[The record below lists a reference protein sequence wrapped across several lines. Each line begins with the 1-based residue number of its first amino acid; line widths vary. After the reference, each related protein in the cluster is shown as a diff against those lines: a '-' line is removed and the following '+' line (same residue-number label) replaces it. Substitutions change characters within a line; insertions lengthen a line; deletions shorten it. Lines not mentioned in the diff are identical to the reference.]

1 MAHERGQGA
10 RAPVCGLSS
19 RHRRRTLCDVSTNQK
34 GKDIMASL
42 RGAHRK
48 RKFKYGKE
56 LSPRGVEFGLLVA
69 SRLDLS
75 YEILN
80 VVCDGP
86 DCRASRSTSE
96 AIEGLVGSNH
106 GGGNGCLCS
115 GRVLSRRVDLGWC
128 RLRFQYDPKRPSG
141 DPV

>member
-1 MAHERGQGA
+1 
-10 RAPVCGLSS
+10 
-19 RHRRRTLCDVSTNQK
+19 
-34 GKDIMASL
+34 MASL
-42 RGAHRK
+42 RGAHTK

-106 GGGNGCLCS
+106 GGGNGCLFS
-115 GRVLSRRVDLGWC
+115 SRVLSGLLGLGWV
-128 RLRFQYDPKRPSG
+128 RLRFHSEHNTPS
-141 DPV
+141 V

>member
-1 MAHERGQGA
+1 MSDRLVAATEDAKRQCQ
-10 RAPVCGLSS
+10 AP
-19 RHRRRTLCDVSTNQK
+19 
-34 GKDIMASL
+34 L
-42 RGAHRK
+42 RGAHTK

-75 YEILN
+75 YETSN

-86 DCRASRSTSE
+86 DCRASRSASE

-115 GRVLSRRVDLGWC
+115 GRVLSGRVDLGWR

>member
-1 MAHERGQGA
+1 
-10 RAPVCGLSS
+10 
-19 RHRRRTLCDVSTNQK
+19 
-34 GKDIMASL
+34 MASL
-42 RGAHRK
+42 RGAHTK

-106 GGGNGCLCS
+106 MVPVTFSIRSKEAIRRSRVTATVITLFSVCFLYSAASSTIRGGWQRS
-115 GRVLSRRVDLGWC
+115 TD
-128 RLRFQYDPKRPSG
+128 
-141 DPV
+141 